1 MAFKPGEL
9 KSQPF
14 GRGGGMGPKTMSL
27 KTEGRPPPPKGPRG
41 YRVEDRIGVQAPA
54 EVIWDVIYDLERWAE
69 WNPTYPK
76 ASGVIRIGEL
86 LTVTLALPGQA
97 HQELRPRVLE
107 WVPHEQ
113 LHRQLSMLGGMIK
126 TLRYVEIQS
135 LAEASCIVD
144 NGEIFGGLMGPS
156 LGRRMS
162 RPVRQGFRAMTEAL
176 KARAEEIWT
185 ARKG

>member
-76 ASGVIRIGEL
+76 ASGVIRIG
-86 LTVTLALPGQA
+86 VKCDSPPFGSSG
-97 HQELRPRVLE
+97 PDGKPV
-107 WVPHEQ
+107 
-113 LHRQLSMLGGMIK
+113 G
-126 TLRYVEIQS
+126 VEVEMAKKIGT
-135 LAEASCIVD
+135 ITP
-144 NGEIFGGLMGPS
+144 MYP
-156 LGRRMS
+156 
-162 RPVRQGFRAMTEAL
+162 
-176 KARAEEIWT
+176 
-185 ARKG
+185 